1 MNNITILLIAILVL
15 LIGFAQCFNSE
26 DMALFILACFICVP
40 AIVASIVGIVMDKN
54 FFEM

>member
-15 LIGFAQCFNSE
+15 LIGFAQCLNSE
-26 DMALFILACFICVP
+26 DMALFVLACFICVP
-40 AIVASIVGIVMDKN
+40 AISASIVGIVMDKN